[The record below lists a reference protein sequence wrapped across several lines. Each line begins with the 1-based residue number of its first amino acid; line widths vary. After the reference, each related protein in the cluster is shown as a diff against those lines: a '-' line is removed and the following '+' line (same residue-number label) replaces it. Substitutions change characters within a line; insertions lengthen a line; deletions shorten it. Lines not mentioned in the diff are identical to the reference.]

1 MVISY
6 EIYETR
12 RRILYVYY
20 VIVVFSHYRNARTV
34 RVEVGKRVTNVMG
47 GVGLSVIIVTDRGDE
62 T

>member
-47 GVGLSVIIVTDRGDE
+47 GVGLNVIIVTDRGDE